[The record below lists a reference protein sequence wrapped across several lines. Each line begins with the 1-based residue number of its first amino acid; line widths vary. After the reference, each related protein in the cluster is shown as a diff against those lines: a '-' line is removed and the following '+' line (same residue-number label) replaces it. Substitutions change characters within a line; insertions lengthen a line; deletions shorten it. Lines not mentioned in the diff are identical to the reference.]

1 MSSLSRASQ
10 KPYRGLA
17 LSSEAASHDKSH
29 TSHTPN
35 RRNSQNARNSVNP
48 YAIPAGNTMIYPS
61 NGRKF
66 IKKIVLEANKRRN
79 EELKSTASTTFENPC
94 FISASVE
101 DKENVK
107 NTSNRSSF
115 AKNPEI
121 SLKIKGSQSMSM
133 IETTLTH

>member
-1 MSSLSRASQ
+1 
-10 KPYRGLA
+10 
-17 LSSEAASHDKSH
+17 
-29 TSHTPN
+29 
-35 RRNSQNARNSVNP
+35 
-48 YAIPAGNTMIYPS
+48 MIYPG

-66 IKKIVLEANKRRN
+66 IKNIVLEANKRRN
-79 EELKSTASTTFENPC
+79 EELKSTASTTFEIPC

-121 SLKIKGSQSMSM
+121 SLKIKAS
-133 IETTLTH
+133 

>member
-1 MSSLSRASQ
+1 MNSLSRASQ

-48 YAIPAGNTMIYPS
+48 YAIPAGISMIYPSNS

-66 IKKIVLEANKRRN
+66 IKNIVLEANKKRN
-79 EELKSTASTTFENPC
+79 EELKSTSSTTFENPC
-94 FISASVE
+94 LISASVE
-101 DKENVK
+101 DKENVIS
-107 NTSNRSSF
+107 TSNRRSF
-115 AKNPEI
+115 NKNPEI
-121 SLKIKGSQSMSM
+121 ALKIKGS
-133 IETTLTH
+133 